1 MVEITGFGFIFP
13 VLTLVPFPEGRSHP
27 WYTLR
32 WFLCSYVGS
41 LSWRPVTSVVHLA
54 LVVFHVLS
62 VLALVL
68 FLFYRL
74 RKPPLPPSYLCA
86 FCVVSIIIWFFAWFL
101 CPYCHWSFSTLGF
114 RRVLR
119 LCRCRCI
126 RLASF
131 FWLFRDSPRVVRI
144 GFHAFG
150 WIGFVHIGSMTTR
163 IAYLCLV
170 RDIPLFRGGCFQCA
184 LSSIY
189 IYIYLVDSFFF
200 LIFFSLLHNC
210 SNYFKAL

>member
-131 FWLFRDSPRVVRI
+131 LDCSGIVPGWFASGSCLC
-144 GFHAFG
+144 
-150 WIGFVHIGSMTTR
+150 WIGFVHIGSMTWQD
-163 IAYLCLV
+163 CLFV
-170 RDIPLFRGGCFQCA
+170 PLFGYSFVRGGIASCA
-184 LSSIY
+184 CLTFIY
-189 IYIYLVDSFFF
+189 ILSTDYF
-200 LIFFSLLHNC
+200 IFPISSCCIIC
-210 SNYFKAL
+210 SNYSKT